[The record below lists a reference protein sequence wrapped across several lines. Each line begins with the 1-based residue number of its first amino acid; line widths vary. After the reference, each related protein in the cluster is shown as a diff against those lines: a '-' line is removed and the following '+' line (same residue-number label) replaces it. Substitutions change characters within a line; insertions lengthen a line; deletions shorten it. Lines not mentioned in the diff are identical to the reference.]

1 VHAVIQTNA
10 HLESYQAS
18 NISSANTSNAAP
30 LAFYFWLEIDPE
42 APPQYV
48 GKSLSIISLLTGIN
62 VSLLPL
68 RKKYL
73 LMLLC
78 HGTTWLFGVETCL
91 SHEDVEGVLFTNTE
105 SAIWHQFV
113 CSLSK

>member
-1 VHAVIQTNA
+1 VSPFQFISFKVHAVIQTNA

-78 HGTTWLFGVETCL
+78 HGTT
-91 SHEDVEGVLFTNTE
+91 
-105 SAIWHQFV
+105 
-113 CSLSK
+113 